1 MESVVSVSSS
11 LDEVNSALAPVLESV
26 KTPTQGEGQAHQF
39 NEHESILR
47 KHASL
52 LAEWQ
57 AVQVEVSRLRS
68 ELQED
73 QLLVRFRTAVEQVC

>member
-1 MESVVSVSSS
+1 MESVVSVGSS
-11 LDEVNSALAPVLESV
+11 LDEVNAALAPVLESV
-26 KTPTQGEGQAHQF
+26 KTPTQEEGQASRL
-39 NEHESILR
+39 NEQESVLR

-57 AVQVEVSRLRS
+57 TVQVEVSRLRS

-73 QLLVRFRTAVEQVC
+73 QLLIRFRTAVEQVG